1 MTCNFAKF
9 VKNMLF
15 TCKHKIVMFLK
26 ALFLVLYIFVMYI
39 IPLNTLTASL
49 SVNHQLT
56 QLFLIQSS

>member
-1 MTCNFAKF
+1 
-9 VKNMLF
+9 MLF